1 MRGIPGTNRS
11 VVVAPHLLP
20 SSSPTAL
27 EEHRTALEA
36 LVDAHDELMAQ
47 LSAQGKALV
56 SGVMLRRVIVA
67 KRVLGRIA

>member
-1 MRGIPGTNRS
+1 MRGAPGKS
-11 VVVAPHLLP
+11 CAVVVAPHLLP

-36 LVDAHDELMAQ
+36 LVDAHDELMAG
-47 LSAQGKALV
+47 LSQQGREFV
-56 SGVMLRRVIVA
+56 SAITLRRVIMA

>member
-1 MRGIPGTNRS
+1 VRGKKGHS
-11 VVVAPHLLP
+11 CVVVPGPYLLP
-20 SSSPTAL
+20 ATAPTAL

-36 LVDAHDELMAQ
+36 LVDAHDELMAG

-56 SGVMLRRVIVA
+56 SGVMLRRVIAA